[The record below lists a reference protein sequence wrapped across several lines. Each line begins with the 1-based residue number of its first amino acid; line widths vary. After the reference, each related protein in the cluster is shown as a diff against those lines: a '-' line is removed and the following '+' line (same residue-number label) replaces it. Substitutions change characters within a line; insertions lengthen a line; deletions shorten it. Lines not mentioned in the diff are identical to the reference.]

1 MSELLIKK
9 EDIGNCRRC
18 EAKPEGVK
26 FKGLLNIG
34 HFTCS
39 HFNSDDGWWLRIDHR
54 RDSIWPDEEDK
65 DFVGE
70 LLCPPCCK
78 EHSENLKQILEL

>member
-39 HFNSDDGWWLRIDHR
+39 HFNSDDGWWLHEIL
-54 RDSIWPDEEDK
+54 SGQMKKIK
-65 DFVGE
+65 I
-70 LLCPPCCK
+70 LLASFYAHLAAK
-78 EHSENLKQILEL
+78 STVKI